1 MIEAPDTGRTL
12 HIVGEMESV
21 GNEWRWDAEDAEGT
35 AMTLAQLRPELASD
49 IALERRYRYE
59 TQRIAALQC
68 EGIAKTLA
76 LGPQDSTG
84 VAIYSDIAPW
94 RLALRPPGQRMHKWL
109 DERAPAAVDETLEII
124 VALCKTVHQ
133 LHQEG
138 FVLRD
143 LEPRNIVMLADS
155 GISLTDLGLARI
167 DILSSRSASSLL
179 LESSPYAAPE
189 HLRATVID
197 ARADLFTIAAIAWH
211 ALTGAVPFDQGSP
224 FVRDYSA
231 LAPLTDFKL
240 SGTAEVDPKLDT
252 ILRSCLSEDPD
263 ERPSSARELAEI
275 LQGSTEK
282 ESLALARVP
291 CQACGNM
298 LRIGMRLCLHCGKQ
312 AIQFRENNEEEG
324 EGYSLYLKRATDN
337 EEFHS
342 GLVRFFLDIGESPP
356 EHLNFLSGDSRL
368 YSKTEKKSRIH
379 LPALLLGN
387 LSKESADSLHM
398 RLKAEGY
405 KVVVKKTRNIELEQR
420 KAKRLT
426 WIGAGLASTGIGLA
440 VATSTWLLLIPGVI
454 GIPITIVGLVRQT
467 KERKKLPLA
476 LAGLRKAPL
485 ALPASDP
492 LVAKIAAALSEDISD
507 DVREQVSKI
516 ALLLQRLCDH
526 RTQNAGDNSDIEL
539 VVEPL
544 QRLVDLL
551 SSEIHATRAIDKSLT
566 TLDEGELVRAIAASE
581 AREEPSS
588 KRVHFLDGLDKLRV
602 LEDKRADHMGAL
614 LEAASL
620 LRSLVEEGLR
630 HGIEKHLEQN
640 RITSAL
646 AGL

>member
-12 HIVGEMESV
+12 HIIGAMESV
-21 GNEWRWDAEDAEGT
+21 GNEWRWHVEDAEGT
-35 AMTLAQLRPELASD
+35 TMTLAQLRPELASD

-59 TQRIAALQC
+59 TQRIAALHC

-76 LGPQDSTG
+76 LGPQDSAG
-84 VAIYSDIAPW
+84 VAISSDIAPW
-94 RLALRPPGQRMHKWL
+94 RLAIRPPGQRMHKWL
-109 DERAPAAVDETLEII
+109 DERAPVAVDETLEII

-211 ALTGAVPFDQGSP
+211 ALTGTVPFDQGSP
-224 FVRDYSA
+224 FIRDYSA
-231 LAPLTDFKL
+231 LAALTDFSV
-240 SGTAEVDPKLDT
+240 SGTSEVDPKLDT
-252 ILRSCLSEDPD
+252 ILRSCLSEDPE

-298 LRIGMRLCLHCGKQ
+298 LRTGMRLCLHCGKQ
-312 AIQFRENNEEEG
+312 AIQFRENDAEEG

-368 YSKTEKKSRIH
+368 YSKAEKSSRIH
-379 LPALLLGN
+379 LPALLLSN

-405 KVVVKKTRNIELEQR
+405 KVVVKKVRNIALEQR
-420 KAKRLT
+420 KAKQLT
-426 WIGAGLASTGIGLA
+426 WLGAGIASAGIGLA
-440 VATSTWLLLIPGVI
+440 VATGTWLLLIPGFI
-454 GIPITIVGLVRQT
+454 GIPMTIVGLVRQT
-467 KERKKLPLA
+467 KERKKQPLA

-492 LVAKIAAALSEDISD
+492 LVAKIAAALSEDIRD

-526 RTQNAGDNSDIEL
+526 RTQNAGDKSDIEL
-539 VVEPL
+539 IVEPL
-544 QRLVDLL
+544 ERLVDLL
-551 SSEIHATRAIDKSLT
+551 SSEIHATRAIDKSLA

-630 HGIEKHLEQN
+630 HGNEKHLEQN